1 MLAAGAGVAVVD
13 DSLDVE
19 VLVDDVLL
27 DDVVLD
33 ELLDEPERLSVL

>member
-1 MLAAGAGVAVVD
+1 MLAAGAGAAVVD

-19 VLVDDVLL
+19 VVVVLL
-27 DDVVLD
+27 DDVVLGD